1 MKIIY
6 PSFHFMLTE
15 FEILPSTVYRTA
27 GSVQKA
33 TSIRIGWYM
42 LRKNLIIQNPKNMK
56 YIPSK
61 TIKEEKGCVSVAF
74 KVYRQV
80 PLRSPA

>member
-1 MKIIY
+1 
-6 PSFHFMLTE
+6 MLTE
-15 FEILPSTVYRTA
+15 FEILPATVYRTT
-27 GSVQKA
+27 GSVQAKA
-33 TSIRIGWYM
+33 TGIRIGWYL
-42 LRKNLIIQNPKNMK
+42 LRKYLIIQNPKNMK

-74 KVYRQV
+74 TVYRQV